1 MHLRKIIFASIL
13 MAVVAFSQSLDTG
26 FQVRYAGNLDKGESY
41 INIINDG
48 AQGASPNGP
57 GINKTLGQICV
68 NVYAFSPDEQMV
80 SCCSCPITANGVVNI
95 GANRDLVSN
104 TLTGFTPTSVTVK
117 LVAVKAGENGVAT
130 DCKYSAMGALNPVSG
145 MVAFGST
152 LHPQNVGGVAG
163 WATVETPF
171 IPATLSGA
179 ESTRL
184 TTMCTNIY
192 GNGSLYGICGSCQPG
207 ALGAKRK

>member
-13 MAVVAFSQSLDTG
+13 MAVVALAQTQDTG

-41 INIINDG
+41 INIVNDG
-48 AQGASPNGP
+48 YLGASPNGP
-57 GINKTLGQICV
+57 GIGKTTGQICV

-80 SCCSCPITANGVVNI
+80 SCCSCPVTSNGVVNL
-95 GANRDLVSN
+95 GVNRDLVSN
-104 TLTGFTPTSVTVK
+104 TLTGFTPTSVTIK
-117 LVAVKAGENGVAT
+117 LVATNAAANAT
-130 DCKYSAMGALNPVSG
+130 IDCKYSAMQPLAPVQG
-145 MVAFGST
+145 MLAWGST
-152 LHPQNVGGVAG
+152 LHPQNVGGAVG

-171 IPATLSGA
+171 STAGLSAA
-179 ESTRL
+179 ESLRL

-207 ALGAKRK
+207 ALGAKKR